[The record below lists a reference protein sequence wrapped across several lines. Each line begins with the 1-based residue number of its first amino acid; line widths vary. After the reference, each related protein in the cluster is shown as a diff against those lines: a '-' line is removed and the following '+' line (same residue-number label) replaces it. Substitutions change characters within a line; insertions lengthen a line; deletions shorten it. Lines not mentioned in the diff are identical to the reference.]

1 MEEPDMK
8 WISKWFSRLSHSRRS
23 AQSRK
28 PVARTPRRLFLEPL
42 EDRCLLSGY
51 AAPYGLS
58 PTQVRHA
65 YGIDAISFN
74 GVTGDGSGQTI
85 AIVAPYDNPNIV
97 SDLHN
102 FDAYFN
108 LPDPPSF
115 RKVDQNG
122 GANLPGVDPHGPG
135 QSNWEAE
142 EALNVEWAHA
152 LAPKASIIL
161 VEASSANALDMI
173 GGGVNWARQQ
183 PGVSVVSVGYA
194 TPGEFQGETAY
205 DSVFTTPTGHSGV
218 TFVAPTGNAGSPGGY
233 ASLSPNVLGVG
244 GTSLTLSGGN
254 YGSETVWNN
263 VYGKSGGGLSTQE
276 SRPSY
281 QNGVADVVGNQ
292 RGAPDVAFVGDPT
305 TGVDVYDTY
314 NGSSST
320 PWTERG
326 GTNLG
331 APAWAALIA
340 VADQGRARIGLGSL
354 DGPTQTLPML
364 YSLPSSDFH
373 DVTVGNNGAYAAGP
387 GYDLAT
393 GLGTPIANLLV
404 PDLIVPPTDDAQ
416 FVRDVYIEATQG
428 LTAAEGFNAALSK
441 VDAARASVLANY
453 ANSYVL
459 SLGRAQLVQDLYSS
473 ISGGSVLGVGNLI
486 GRALTPGEA
495 NYWATQLQNGMSYEQ
510 MIVQLTSSTTY
521 FAETGAGHVI
531 NGRDAAFVNQIYNDL
546 FHRNP
551 TTYELNTLFVPQ
563 LNAAENLAHQQDVD
577 NLLGGQAYQ
586 TAVVQGLYT
595 TYMGR
600 AAGVGEIASG
610 LTLLQQGGTPEQ
622 LIGAIVGSTEYF
634 NREAPAVVGGGAT
647 AGDATLI
654 QAMYKQLFPGYTASP
669 WEVNYWVNQLNNGTI
684 SGQQI
689 ANILDTTGLYR
700 FGTTGTPTVPA
711 SYNGSV
717 DRAYEQYLGRHAGQN
732 EISYWASV
740 YNANPNYPTQN
751 FVEALLGS
759 AEFYTRNNPQ
769 APLQA
774 MDARF
779 ADNLYT
785 AALGA
790 PNATAERTIDLPFL
804 TSAEINARAAVGQ
817 AIVGSQEYH
826 NEVTT
831 TVYQHFLNRLPS
843 TAELSEWGSVV
854 GQGAAQV
861 GGANGDDQLLAA
873 VFSSNEYFMDQ
884 KDAATHLSTNDS
896 WLRSLYPKLRVAFNA
911 TAESTQLANVLTAY
925 APARQAVV
933 NAVLSSPEYL
943 TQIVTHLYSRYMG
956 GYPQSSD
963 IAFGLNFLQ
972 QGGTPEQLIAVILG
986 SSDLFNR
993 EAPLIVGGGATADND
1008 TLIRAMYQ
1016 RLFFGY
1022 TITQGEVNY
1031 WVNQLDAGTITA
1043 QQIANILDT
1052 TGLYRFGT
1060 TGTPIV
1066 PLFDSR
1072 VDDTYV
1078 EYMGRY
1084 AGQSEINYWVSV
1096 YSANP
1101 NYPDVDLIKAIMN
1114 SEEYFQ
1120 GRPPTT
1126 ELIPPP
1132 V

>member
-1 MEEPDMK
+1 MEEPGMK
-8 WISKWFSRLSHSRRS
+8 WISKWFTHLSHSRRC

-28 PVARTPRRLFLEPL
+28 PIARIPRRLYLEPL

-51 AAPYGLS
+51 PTPYGLS

-65 YGIDAISFN
+65 YGIDAIRFN

-85 AIVAPYDNPNIV
+85 AIVDPYDNPNIV

-122 GANLPGVDPHGPG
+122 GANLPGVDPVGPG
-135 QSNWEAE
+135 QANWEAE

-152 LAPKASIIL
+152 LAPQASIIL

-194 TPGEFQGETAY
+194 APGEFQGETAY
-205 DSVFTTPTGHSGV
+205 DSTFTTPTGHSGV
-218 TFVAPTGNAGSPGGY
+218 TFVAPAGNQGAPGGY

-244 GTSLTLSGGN
+244 GTSLTLNGGN
-254 YGSETVWNN
+254 YGSETAWNN
-263 VYGKSGGGLSTQE
+263 AYGKSGGGLSTIE

-281 QNGVADVVGNQ
+281 QNGVAAVVGNH
-292 RGAPDVAFVGDPT
+292 RGAPDVAFVSDPL

-314 NGSSST
+314 NGSVST

-340 VADQGRARIGLGSL
+340 VADQGRALIGLGSL
-354 DGPTQTLPML
+354 DGPSQTLPML

-373 DVTVGNNGAYAAGP
+373 DVTTGNNSTYAAGP

-393 GLGTPIANLLV
+393 GLGTPVANLLV
-404 PDLIVPPTDDAQ
+404 PDLVVPPTDDAQ
-416 FVRDVYIEATQG
+416 FVRGVFTDATQG
-428 LTAAEGFNAALSK
+428 LTAAGGFNAALTQ
-441 VDAARASVLANY
+441 VDAARTSVLSTY

-459 SLGRAQLVQDLYSS
+459 SLGRPQLVQDLYGSTAPY
-473 ISGGSVLGVGNLI
+473 SVLGVGDLI
-486 GRALTPGEA
+486 GRAITPGEA

-510 MIVQLTSSTTY
+510 MIVQLTSSSTY

-531 NGRDAAFVNQIYNDL
+531 NGNDAAFVRQIYNDL

-551 TTYELNTLFVPQ
+551 SAYEQNTLFVPQ
-563 LNAAENLAHQQDVD
+563 LNAAENLAHQQDAH

-586 TAVVQGLYT
+586 TAVVQALYT

-600 AAGVGEIASG
+600 AAGVGDMAFG
-610 LTLLQQGGTPEQ
+610 LNLLQQGGTPEQ
-622 LIGAIVGSTEYF
+622 LIAAILGSGEYF
-634 NREAPAVVGGGAT
+634 SHEAPLVVGGGAT
-647 AGDATLI
+647 AGNDTLI
-654 QAMYKQLFPGYTASP
+654 RAMYKQLFPGYTISQ
-669 WEVNYWVNQLNNGTI
+669 WEVNHWVGPLNSGAI

-700 FGTTGTPTVPA
+700 FGTTGAPSVSA
-711 SYNGSV
+711 SYNGLA
-717 DRAYEQYLGRHAGQN
+717 DRAYEQYLGRHANQS
-732 EISYWASV
+732 EITYWASV

-751 FVEALLGS
+751 LVEALLGS
-759 AEFYTRNNPQ
+759 AEFYNRNNPQ

-790 PNATAERTIDLPFL
+790 PNTTAEQTIDLPFL
-804 TSAEINARAAVGQ
+804 TNAEVNARAAIGQ

-826 NEVTT
+826 NDVTT

-843 TAELSEWGSVV
+843 TYELSEWGTVV

-861 GGANGDDQLLAA
+861 GGANGDEQLLAA

-884 KDAATHLSTNDS
+884 KDAVTHLSTNDS

-911 TAESTQLANVLTAY
+911 TDESTQLGNVLAAY

-933 NAVLSSPEYL
+933 NAIVSSPEYL
-943 TQIVTHLYSRYMG
+943 TQVVQSLYTTYMG
-956 GYPQSSD
+956 RSAQSGD
-963 IAFGLNFLQ
+963 VAFGLNLLQ
-972 QGGTPEQLIAVILG
+972 QGGTQEQLIAAILG
-986 SSDLFNR
+986 SGEYFNR
-993 EAPLIVGGGATADND
+993 EAPSVIAGGATAGND
-1008 TLIRAMYQ
+1008 TLIRAMYKQ
-1016 RLFFGY
+1016 LFPGY
-1022 TITQGEVNY
+1022 TIGQWEVNY
-1031 WVNQLDAGTITA
+1031 WVNQLNAGTITG

-1052 TGLYRFGT
+1052 AGLYRFGT
-1060 TGTPIV
+1060 TGTPTV
-1066 PLFDSR
+1066 PLSYNGW
-1072 VDDTYV
+1072 VDGGYV
-1078 EYMGRY
+1078 RYMGRH
-1084 AGQSEINYWVSV
+1084 AVQSEISYWAGV
-1096 YSANP
+1096 YSAHP
-1101 NYPDVDLIKAIMN
+1101 NYRYEDLIKAILN
-1114 SEEYFQ
+1114 SEEYFL
-1120 GRPPTT
+1120 RTRT
-1126 ELIPPP
+1126 F
-1132 V
+1132 